1 MYGAIETGQDYRL
14 TTYAEVASGK
24 FDLLLR
30 KHLFVVS
37 VEFMR
42 LVFKRIG
49 LEDVR
54 LPSNSNRTHQVI
66 SLGEAK
72 RRAKLGEK
80 MFIKPFD
87 IKLFTGFVID
97 QMQHTSIQGIPD
109 ETEVMAYDVF
119 KHPIE
124 SE

>member
-1 MYGAIETGQDYRL
+1 
-14 TTYAEVASGK
+14 
-24 FDLLLR
+24 
-30 KHLFVVS
+30 
-37 VEFMR
+37 
-42 LVFKRIG
+42 
-49 LEDVR
+49 
-54 LPSNSNRTHQVI
+54 
-66 SLGEAK
+66 
-72 RRAKLGEK
+72 